1 MNQIGFRCEPSKKS
15 KNLTLTLVRVLLGPL
30 FCIFTIMKNLLI
42 LLFIPLLG
50 VSQVSYND
58 VMSINSEKMF
68 KKVMIE
74 NGYELESETDGKT
87 IYGFDIVRDSI
98 DGSKSTKWSYYYD
111 DGEFV
116 LSFSRNSSL
125 SELFNLKEDRG
136 ENEYDF
142 IVEEIKKNCKYYD
155 IIESK
160 NDDGVSDF
168 VCYSCSES
176 KYKGKIGF
184 MVSKGWGYIRHFIL
198 D

>member
-1 MNQIGFRCEPSKKS
+1 MEFFFSK
-15 KNLTLTLVRVLLGPL
+15 
-30 FCIFTIMKNLLI
+30 FIEMKNLLI

-98 DGSKSTKWSYYYD
+98 DGSKSSKWSYYFD
-111 DGEFV
+111 DDEFV
-116 LSFSRNSSL
+116 LSFSRNTPL
-125 SELFNLKEDRG
+125 SEFLNLKEDRSG
-136 ENEYDF
+136 NEYDL